1 MNWIIWL
8 GLLFLGFII
17 LFAISLSK
25 QKKGEVLLIEIVDN
39 VVNFYLSDD
48 KYLSIDISD
57 IKNDKEKVYGKIK
70 EVIKSR
76 AFELK
81 NLINKVQF
89 FKDED
94 KKKEEELL
102 FQLKMES

>member
-48 KYLSIDISD
+48 KYLSIDISY
-57 IKNDKEKVYGKIK
+57 IKNDKAKVYEKIK
-70 EVIKSR
+70 ETIKSR

-81 NLINKVQF
+81 DLVYHRSCGVRTLVFN
-89 FKDED
+89 
-94 KKKEEELL
+94 
-102 FQLKMES
+102 